1 MNLRLSLEKL
11 TLGVL
16 LETIARILFGA
27 TEVRIVIEANGFN
40 TQARFS
46 IPNSRTQSTR
56 VYYEGGKLRFANLA
70 GVFFPFDQLPK
81 ITKLFEILDENN
93 FEEQLKTAHS
103 LLLKMLPTSY
113 LDANIV
119 KDYIKTQ
126 YILKQLG
133 LAEFK
138 QFRDFCK
145 IDFET
150 VR

>member
-27 TEVRIVIEANGFN
+27 TEVRIAIEANGFN

-46 IPNSRTQSTR
+46 VPNGQSTR
-56 VYYEGGKLRFANLA
+56 VYYEGGKLRFANRL
-70 GVFFPFDQLPK
+70 GVYFPFDQLPK
-81 ITKLFEILDENN
+81 INKLFEILEENN
-93 FEEQLKTAHS
+93 FEDQLRTTHA
-103 LLLKMLPTSY
+103 LLIKMLPTSY
-113 LDANIV
+113 LDANTV
-119 KDYIKTQ
+119 SNYIKTQ
-126 YILKQLG
+126 YTLKQLG